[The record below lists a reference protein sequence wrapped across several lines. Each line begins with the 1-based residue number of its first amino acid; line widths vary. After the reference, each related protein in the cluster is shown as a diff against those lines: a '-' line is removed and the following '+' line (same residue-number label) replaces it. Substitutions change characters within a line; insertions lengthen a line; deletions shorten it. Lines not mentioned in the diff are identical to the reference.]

1 MNLKR
6 TFMALLLAIG
16 WCIAVPGLAQERAVT
31 GTVTDTAGRPLQSA
45 SVVVKNTTT
54 GTQTKPDGSFSLRAP
69 ASAQTLVISSVNY
82 ATQEV
87 PITEG
92 TISIRMEPLTAAL
105 ADVVVIG
112 YGTQQK
118 KDVTGSIATVTSKD
132 FQKGTITSPEQL
144 ISGKVAGVTVTTAGG
159 APGSGAV
166 IRIRE
171 GASLNASNDPLIIV
185 DGIPLSNNGI
195 AGSSNQLALINP
207 NDIETFTVLKD
218 AASTA
223 IYGSRASNGVIII
236 TTKRGRRG
244 RPQVNVVS
252 NLSVATI
259 AKKLEVLNAEEMRNF
274 VNNYPGVTDAQKARL
289 GTANTNWQDLIYQN
303 AITSD
308 NNVSISGAAKNM
320 PYRLSVGYLSQQGTL
335 KTDLLQRG
343 TVGISLSPL
352 LFDKHLKI
360 DINVKGAYSQS
371 DFANQGAIGGA
382 VAFDPTQPV
391 YNNKGGYF
399 EWLQSNGT
407 FNPNANSNPVA
418 LLYQSHSRGYVSR
431 SFGNI
436 QFDYKFHFLPELH
449 ANLNLGYDISQ
460 GHGNPYSDSSRQG
473 NSNYNY
479 RGVRSP
485 YKQDN
490 NNYISEFYLSY
501 VKDLHS
507 INSNINAVAG
517 YGYYDNKVTNHYSY
531 NYFVDNNDTVPGSAP
546 TYFTDVQQNTLISYY
561 GRLIYTLA
569 NRYILQGS
577 IRTDGSSR
585 FAKDNRWGVFP
596 SAAFTWR
603 INQEDFL
610 KDSKTI
616 SDFKLRLS
624 YGVTG
629 QQEGIAN
636 YSYLPA
642 YYQGAV
648 TSQYQ
653 LGNTFYVPY
662 TPVAYAADIKWE
674 QTAAY
679 NAGIDIGF
687 LKNRLSATVDVYT
700 RKTKDL
706 LNTLNL
712 PVGTNFTNKITDN
725 VGDMKS
731 QGVEVTLNASP
742 VVSKNFRWDLS
753 YNFTYIHREI
763 TKLTKTVDPTFF
775 GNPTGPS
782 IDPQGTQIQINSI
795 GYTPN
800 AFYVY
805 KQVYD
810 ANGKPIEGLFADL
823 NRDGVINNNDKYR
836 YKSPYAPVKM
846 GFTTSFTYKQW
857 TLNALLRANIG
868 NYMYNQVFSGSG
880 NLAAIISPNNFIQ
893 NVPKAALGTGFQTYV
908 ERESDYYVYNAS
920 FLKMDNIGL
929 SYNAGRI
936 IKNKVN
942 LTVGAYCQNVFV
954 VTKYPGLDPEVFAG
968 QYIGVDNNIYPRPR
982 TFTLSVNL
990 NF

>member
-1 MNLKR
+1 MNLKW

-16 WCIAVPGLAQERAVT
+16 WCIAVPGLAQDRTVT
-31 GTVTDTAGRPLQSA
+31 GTVTDTAGRPLPSA
-45 SVVVKNTTT
+45 SVVIKNTTT
-54 GTQTKPDGSFSLRAP
+54 GTQTKPDGSFSLHAP

-92 TISIRMEPLTAAL
+92 AISVRMEPLTAAL

-244 RPQVNVVS
+244 KPQVNVVS

-259 AKKLEVLNAEEMRNF
+259 AKKLDVLNAEEMRNF
-274 VNNYPGVTDAQKARL
+274 VNNYPGVTEAQKAWL
-289 GTANTNWQDLIYQN
+289 GTANTNWQDLIYRN

-308 NNVSISGAAKNM
+308 NNISVSGAFKDI

-360 DINVKGAYSQS
+360 DINIKGAYSQS

-391 YNNKGGYF
+391 NNNKGGYF

-418 LLYQSHSRGYVSR
+418 LLNQLHSRGNVSR

-436 QFDYKFHFLPELH
+436 QFDYKFHFLPDLH

-460 GHGNPYSDSSRQG
+460 GHGDPYTDSSRQG
-473 NSNYNY
+473 NSNYSF
-479 RGVRSP
+479 RGTRNP
-485 YKQDN
+485 YKQN
-490 NNYISEFYLSY
+490 NDNYISEFYLSY
-501 VKDLHS
+501 VKALQS

-517 YGYYDNKVTNHYSY
+517 YGYYDNKITNHNSY
-531 NYFVDNNDTVPGSAP
+531 NYFVDNNDTVPGSKPA
-546 TYFTDVQQNTLISYY
+546 YFTDIQQNTLESYY
-561 GRLIYTLA
+561 ARLIYTLA
-569 NRYILQGS
+569 NKYILQGS

-585 FAKDNRWGVFP
+585 FAKENRWGVFP
-596 SAAFTWR
+596 SVAFTWR
-603 INQEDFL
+603 INQEGFL
-610 KDSKTI
+610 KNSNTI
-616 SDFKLRLS
+616 NDLKLRLS

-636 YSYLPA
+636 YSWRPA
-642 YYQGAV
+642 YYQSAT

-653 LGNTFYVPY
+653 LGNSFYVPY

-674 QTAAY
+674 QTGAY
-679 NAGIDIGF
+679 NAGIDIGL
-687 LKNRLSATVDVYT
+687 LKNRISATVDVYT

-731 QGVEVTLNASP
+731 QGVEVTLNVSP

-753 YNFTYIHREI
+753 YNFTYINREI
-763 TKLTKTVDPTFF
+763 TKLTKTTDPTFY

-782 IDPQGTQIQINSI
+782 IDPRE
-795 GYTPN
+795 P
-800 AFYVY
+800 
-805 KQVYD
+805 
-810 ANGKPIEGLFADL
+810 
-823 NRDGVINNNDKYR
+823 R
-836 YKSPYAPVKM
+836 YK
-846 GFTTSFTYKQW
+846 
-857 TLNALLRANIG
+857 
-868 NYMYNQVFSGSG
+868 
-880 NLAAIISPNNFIQ
+880 
-893 NVPKAALGTGFQTYV
+893 
-908 ERESDYYVYNAS
+908 
-920 FLKMDNIGL
+920 
-929 SYNAGRI
+929 
-936 IKNKVN
+936 
-942 LTVGAYCQNVFV
+942 
-954 VTKYPGLDPEVFAG
+954 
-968 QYIGVDNNIYPRPR
+968 
-982 TFTLSVNL
+982 
-990 NF
+990 